1 MAKFQVQKCNRH
13 CKPTIHNQAL
23 SLTMAIRQESGLFS
37 LSSLLRKRDWQRTF
51 SPILAEFDGPSYASC
66 WLHERLTG
74 YDAAGLSHS
83 IKGLP
88 TNFNTAKLRSNNN
101 WQQTQHRSLQFV
113 VPLDQQLPCLL
124 CANQKLLKSQACT
137 SLWPALDHLF
147 SKAFALDLKTWKAE
161 KSSTQTS
168 GCMCQ
173 IYQMYCSG
181 GHNNSAQEA

>member
-1 MAKFQVQKCNRH
+1 MLWALQA
-13 CKPTIHNQAL
+13 HNQAL
-23 SLTMAIRQESGLFS
+23 SLTMGNPPGVRLIQSIIFAKETRLTKKLQPD
-37 LSSLLRKRDWQRTF
+37 LSW
-51 SPILAEFDGPSYASC
+51 IDGPSYTSC

-101 WQQTQHRSLQFV
+101 WQQTQHRSLHFV
-113 VPLDQQLPCLL
+113 VRLDQQLPCLL

-161 KSSTQTS
+161 NSSTQTS
-168 GCMCQ
+168 GCMCC
-173 IYQMYCSG
+173 QMCCSG
-181 GHNNSAQEA
+181 GQNNSA